1 MYRPPLPLGKIG
13 ETPSP
18 IFPEGTGGLYTGYH
32 FPIGQYSNVPLK
44 RIWFSGS
51 WASNRLNN
59 FRVKKEIAC
68 LKRGSELTDFCLKHA
83 QVLKASATHPH
94 LNFHWVPSLDVYRDT
109 QRGARVK
116 SWRQRPMWGE
126 FAFDYFA
133 CSMRIIQHTPGGLG
147 APLFFFQVTWLGNWG
162 VYYFSVYH
170 LGRMTNLVRT
180 KSRKSKEIQ
189 ALKCFETLMFEKPL
203 GNKDNH
209 AIQSQ
214 SILT

>member
-51 WASNRLNN
+51 WASNRLNI

-83 QVLKASATHPH
+83 QGLKASATHPH
-94 LNFHWVPSLDVYRDT
+94 LNFHWVSPLDWISLVEILKEEQGWSLGGNALCGESLLLIILLAPWGLSNT
-109 QRGARVK
+109 
-116 SWRQRPMWGE
+116 RQEG
-126 FAFDYFA
+126 
-133 CSMRIIQHTPGGLG
+133 SG
-147 APLFFFQVTWLGNWG
+147 PLFFSSKSPGWVTEEFTISVFTIWG
-162 VYYFSVYH
+162 
-170 LGRMTNLVRT
+170 
-180 KSRKSKEIQ
+180 E
-189 ALKCFETLMFEKPL
+189 
-203 GNKDNH
+203 
-209 AIQSQ
+209 
-214 SILT
+214 